1 MKVST
6 LNQKAISLDN
16 YVMALEYS
24 GLSGNN
30 ALVFETPNNS
40 YEQNMVVL
48 KSLQTRMHEIQ
59 GLDVQSFRYQQAISQ
74 ITAQEQRRAD
84 DRLATFRGIWFR
96 SNHFS
101 CGVGLICCAGYLKAS
116 SA

>member
-1 MKVST
+1 VKVST

-16 YVMALEYS
+16 YWMALEYS
-24 GLSGNN
+24 GVSGSN
-30 ALVFETPNNS
+30 ALVFEAPNNS

-59 GLDVQSFRYQQAISQ
+59 SFRYQQAISQ
-74 ITAQEQRRAD
+74 ITAQEQGRAD